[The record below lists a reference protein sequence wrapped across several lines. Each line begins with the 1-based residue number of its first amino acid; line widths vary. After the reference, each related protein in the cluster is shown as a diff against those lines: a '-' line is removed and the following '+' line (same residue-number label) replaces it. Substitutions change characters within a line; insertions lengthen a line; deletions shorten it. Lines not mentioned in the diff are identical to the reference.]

1 MRKFSMLVSVG
12 VFIVLAVMAS
22 VVFAAYQHA
31 GDADNDAKVFL
42 GVYPG
47 AAGTKLDNCA
57 LCHGGGEYTDPS
69 THKTTTMGS
78 CQYCHAVTNYGQKT
92 DQFAE
97 TLNSYGKDYLANG
110 RNAAALKAIE
120 SLDSDGDG
128 YTNIAEITAVRYPG
142 DKNDDPTKVAAP
154 SRVFDKA
161 QLEAM
166 PQHTQFMLMNTTKSG
181 DYYAEYSGV
190 VMEHLLKRAGIR
202 SDATRITVYAPD
214 GYSIAHPLADDP
226 SNEGPSYAPYV
237 NGTYPQAIYY
247 YDPVADLAK
256 GGWCDYS
263 SPGNAGRNN
272 GDAIEVKGGLRYI
285 LALRA
290 SGKDLVPGYLDS
302 TNKLASGTE
311 GPFRTVTPQKFV
323 GPPDQP
329 SNKNN
334 PSLIW
339 PFDSTLD
346 HNAGFSSKSAT
357 IIKVEPLPEGTT
369 DIDVMEAGWNY
380 VDTGKI
386 VVYGDIDPQRN
397 ILDKL
402 SALASVVRSADDKAF
417 KHPGF
422 KRALAQEINEAR
434 ILVAKRHYKPA
445 YRELQMEMLPKLEKC
460 EQSGRHEG
468 REWVTDCDLQ
478 QRLLW
483 SLQEIITLLKIV
495 V

>member
-1 MRKFSMLVSVG
+1 
-12 VFIVLAVMAS
+12 
-22 VVFAAYQHA
+22 
-31 GDADNDAKVFL
+31 
-42 GVYPG
+42 
-47 AAGTKLDNCA
+47 
-57 LCHGGGEYTDPS
+57 
-69 THKTTTMGS
+69 
-78 CQYCHAVTNYGQKT
+78 
-92 DQFAE
+92 
-97 TLNSYGKDYLANG
+97 
-110 RNAAALKAIE
+110 
-120 SLDSDGDG
+120 
-128 YTNIAEITAVRYPG
+128 
-142 DKNDDPTKVAAP
+142 
-154 SRVFDKA
+154 
-161 QLEAM
+161 
-166 PQHTQFMLMNTTKSG
+166 
-181 DYYAEYSGV
+181 
-190 VMEHLLKRAGIR
+190 MEHLLKRAGIR